1 MSHRLGDPIQS
12 AVRCLKPDC
21 RRLLINCQACG
32 CTWRTDPNPDPLVG
46 RLVALTDP
54 DTGRVLAAGKVT
66 DVDRADGDMTLTVV
80 QQDPLD
86 VPRSD
91 GDPATLPPGMNW
103 RDHIT
108 AG

>member
-1 MSHRLGDPIQS
+1 MSYRLGDPIQS

-21 RRLLINCQACG
+21 RRLLINGQACG
-32 CTWRTDPNPDPLVG
+32 CTWRADPNPDPLIG
-46 RLVALTDP
+46 QLIALTDP

-66 DVDRADGDMTLTVV
+66 AVDRADGDMTLTVV

>member
-1 MSHRLGDPIQS
+1 MSYRLGDPIQS
-12 AVRCLKPDC
+12 AARCPKPDC
-21 RRLLINCQACG
+21 RRLLINGQACG
-32 CTWRTDPNPDPLVG
+32 CTWRAEPDPDPLVG
-46 RLVALTDP
+46 RLVAFTDP

-66 DVDRADGDMTLTVV
+66 GVDRTDGDMTLTVV
-80 QQDPLD
+80 QYETPD

-91 GDPATLPPGMNW
+91 GDPARPPPGMNW